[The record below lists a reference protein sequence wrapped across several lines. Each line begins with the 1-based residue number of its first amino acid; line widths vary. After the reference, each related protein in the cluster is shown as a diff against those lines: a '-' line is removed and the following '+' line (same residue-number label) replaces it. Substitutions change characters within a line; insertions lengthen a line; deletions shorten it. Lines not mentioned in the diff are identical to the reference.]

1 MCQPSSISAL
11 FFLFFSLN
19 KTSKSKKRRRRKPT
33 DQCCLSFFLLVI
45 IFPIF
50 FINTHTLIIPMVL
63 KFLSSHDQAMT
74 KMVSG
79 LISLGLCKLE
89 DDLQKKS

>member
-33 DQCCLSFFLLVI
+33 DQCFFLLVI